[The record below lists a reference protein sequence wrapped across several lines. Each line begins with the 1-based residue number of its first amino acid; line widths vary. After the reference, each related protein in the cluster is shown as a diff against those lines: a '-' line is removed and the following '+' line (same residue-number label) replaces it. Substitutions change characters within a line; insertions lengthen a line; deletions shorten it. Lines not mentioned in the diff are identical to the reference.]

1 MTVLSVLLVLAVV
14 ASGFAFGLRHAAVH
28 QRDVAVSWQVAGQ
41 AMELRAANPALA
53 AQLGLA
59 AYQLAPTTEAR
70 STLLSTFATPYATRL
85 TGHTNTVDSVAFSP
99 DGRTVA
105 TGSSDNTARLWDA
118 TFDSVA
124 A

>member
-1 MTVLSVLLVLAVV
+1 MS
-14 ASGFAFGLRHAAVH
+14 R
-28 QRDVAVSWQVAGQ
+28 QVAGQ

-70 STLLSTFATPYATRL
+70 SRLLSTFATPYATHL
-85 TGHTNTVDSVAFSP
+85 TARTKAVYSVAFSP

-105 TGSSDNTARLWDA
+105 TGSGDNTARLWDA
-118 TFDSVA
+118 NVGSVA
-124 A
+124 ARICAIAWPAITKSDWDRYLPDLAYRSPCP